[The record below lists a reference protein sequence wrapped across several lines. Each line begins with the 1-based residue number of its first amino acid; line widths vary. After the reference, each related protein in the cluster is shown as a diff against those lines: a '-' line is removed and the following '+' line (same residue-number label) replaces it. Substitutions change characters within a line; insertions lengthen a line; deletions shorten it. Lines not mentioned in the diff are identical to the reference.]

1 MFAKYSLRVI
11 LQGALSILNIV
22 ACIGAAVMIIALF
35 WQANLIEDVAQND
48 KNALHTQLLI
58 TNVTLVSREMAH
70 QLLATD
76 PDEVAEQAK
85 HIQGMIEALNAKRDG
100 LQKLVLT
107 TSSSDSQRD
116 KLFDLTGLFMEDV
129 QRLLQYVV
137 QGNRDEAFKVIDASE
152 DREDEIAELAAAIN
166 AHAIGQAAKAQD
178 QLRLIG
184 WGAGSIEVFNMLL
197 GFFISLMVLN
207 MVRTRMGSLQN
218 SVGQLQSGL
227 AAYSSATR
235 EATQAIEQASVA
247 TLEISTSIDQ
257 FDKSTQFIS
266 QQVVQ
271 TATSAESIRALT
283 EVTADVML
291 KLEEDTRSIG
301 EVVSLIEDIADQ
313 INLLALN
320 AAIEAA
326 RAGEAGRGFAVVA
339 DEVRKLASHTT
350 SSTHKINEVMKK
362 LNRQVEDLSRQQELV
377 RTAVLEIDK
386 KTEEVSSSTAQQ
398 ASSSR
403 EFTQAF
409 RGLQDSF
416 LHVGQQMDVANS
428 QNSKVQGAYDHL
440 YSQIV
445 KA

>member
-1 MFAKYSLRVI
+1 
-11 LQGALSILNIV
+11 
-22 ACIGAAVMIIALF
+22 
-35 WQANLIEDVAQND
+35 
-48 KNALHTQLLI
+48 
-58 TNVTLVSREMAH
+58 
-70 QLLATD
+70 
-76 PDEVAEQAK
+76 
-85 HIQGMIEALNAKRDG
+85 
-100 LQKLVLT
+100 
-107 TSSSDSQRD
+107 
-116 KLFDLTGLFMEDV
+116 
-129 QRLLQYVV
+129 
-137 QGNRDEAFKVIDASE
+137 
-152 DREDEIAELAAAIN
+152 
-166 AHAIGQAAKAQD
+166 
-178 QLRLIG
+178 
-184 WGAGSIEVFNMLL
+184 
-197 GFFISLMVLN
+197 
-207 MVRTRMGSLQN
+207 MVRTRMGGLQN
-218 SVGQLQSGL
+218 SVAQLQSGL